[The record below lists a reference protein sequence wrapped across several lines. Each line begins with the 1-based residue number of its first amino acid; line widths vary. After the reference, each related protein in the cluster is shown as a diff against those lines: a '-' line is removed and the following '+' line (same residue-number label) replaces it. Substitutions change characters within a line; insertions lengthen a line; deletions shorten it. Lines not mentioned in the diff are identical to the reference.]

1 MKKKGI
7 LNPQIS
13 KVIASMGHRD
23 LLTICDA
30 GFPVPLEPERIDL
43 TVVEGIPRFM
53 DVLSAMAEELQV
65 EKIYIAKET
74 TEVSPKRYKEMKALF
89 PDAEV
94 ELITHTKFMELSHK
108 TRATIRTAEFTS
120 YSNIIL
126 KSGVVY

>member
-1 MKKKGI
+1 MKKRGI
-7 LNPQIS
+7 LNPEIS
-13 KVIASMGHRD
+13 RIIASMGHRD

-53 DVLSAMAEELQV
+53 DVLRAIAEELQV
-65 EKIYIAKET
+65 ERVFIARET
-74 TEVSPKRYKEMKALF
+74 TEISPQRYTEMKGVF

-94 ELITHTKFMELSHK
+94 ELVPHTEFMEKSHK
-108 TRATIRTAEFTS
+108 ARATIRTAEFTS